1 MTVGRSALRFGIST
15 STHPIPEPLDWPMR
29 SHDFLLHVATRITPV
44 GESSVRLSSIPQPMR
59 HGRSARDVRCQWS
72 PRI

>member
-1 MTVGRSALRFGIST
+1 MTAGTSVLRFGIST
-15 STHPIPEPLDWPMR
+15 FTHPSPEPLDWPMR
-29 SHDFLLHVATRITPV
+29 SRDFLLRVATRITPV

-59 HGRSARDVRCQWS
+59 HGRSVRDVLYRWS